1 MSVILLVRVFELI
14 LLTNSPLS
22 IIILAF
28 MLQNTKLLHCREVTF
43 DGALAHRQSLRHL
56 LAGDCRRLF
65 DKIEDF
71 LLTLSEFRLRHVSVM
86 ISDIRGVGRGKDDSL
101 ELCWSRFE
109 YRLQFVFITIQGF
122 GLIADACESATY
134 LEPLSNICFTALSRR
149 FLKRMV

>member
-1 MSVILLVRVFELI
+1 MVRW
-14 LLTNSPLS
+14 LT
-22 IIILAF
+22 
-28 MLQNTKLLHCREVTF
+28 
-43 DGALAHRQSLRHL
+43 
-56 LAGDCRRLF
+56 
-65 DKIEDF
+65 DK
-71 LLTLSEFRLRHVSVM
+71 V
-86 ISDIRGVGRGKDDSL
+86 SDILCVGGGINDGL